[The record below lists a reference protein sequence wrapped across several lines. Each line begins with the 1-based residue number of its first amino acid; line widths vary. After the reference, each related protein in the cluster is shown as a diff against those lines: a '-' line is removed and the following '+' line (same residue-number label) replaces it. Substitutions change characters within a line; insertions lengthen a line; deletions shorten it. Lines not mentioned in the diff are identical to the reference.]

1 MAYAI
6 IKDLKALTDKDLIN
20 YFARCNV
27 RITKAANGLQ
37 NISEKKWTKEKEHVE
52 VEILK
57 RMSKA

>member
-37 NISEKKWTKEKEHVE
+37 NIKIGRAHV
-52 VEILK
+52 
-57 RMSKA
+57 